1 MAQQDVTA
9 PMRGTMLEVLVSPGD
24 TVTPGM
30 ELAIIESMK
39 NVFLVEAE
47 STGVVTEVLVSQ
59 GQSVEEGD
67 ALLRWTRVEMSRP
80 TRAR

>member
-1 MAQQDVTA
+1 MAQQDVPA

-39 NVFLVEAE
+39 MEIPVEAE

-59 GQSVEEGD
+59 GQPVEEGD
-67 ALLRWTRVEMSRP
+67 ALLRMDMS
-80 TRAR
+80 